1 MNHHYPLRGQPPPMF
16 CRTLTRR
23 RKQRFVIVCII
34 MLAFLYKGPMN
45 VPEEIE
51 HFHVEDAQPPITL
64 SNKTAALCTVIKDP
78 QKRYIDEWA
87 DYHMMAAGFTSLR
100 LYDNTQNFTLKN
112 WGEDKSYSSNIRRI
126 HFLPDITHNIT
137 YFEGVKSNVQ
147 SAAFMDCV
155 KSAIEEGIDWV
166 ATFDMDEFLVLYNTT
181 SSIVDFMEEYCEHP
195 CGQLSFNW
203 LLFGSSNR
211 SKYAPVPETKRFQY
225 RIQSNDDNLV
235 KGIADPKAV
244 DQSSL

>member
-51 HFHVEDAQPPITL
+51 HFHVEDSQPPITL

-87 DYHMMAAGFTSLR
+87 DYHMMAVGFTSLR

-112 WGEDKSYSSNIRRI
+112 WGEDKSYSSNIKEEFISFRI
-126 HFLPDITHNIT
+126 LRTTLHILRVSSRM
-137 YFEGVKSNVQ
+137 YK
-147 SAAFMDCV
+147 
-155 KSAIEEGIDWV
+155 
-166 ATFDMDEFLVLYNTT
+166 VLRLW
-181 SSIVDFMEEYCEHP
+181 IV
-195 CGQLSFNW
+195 
-203 LLFGSSNR
+203 
-211 SKYAPVPETKRFQY
+211 
-225 RIQSNDDNLV
+225 
-235 KGIADPKAV
+235 
-244 DQSSL
+244 